1 VERPLEGIRILD
13 FGHVLAMPYCTMVL
27 ADMGAE
33 VIKIERPGKGDD
45 TREFGPF
52 IDGESAYFHSINRDK
67 NSITINMKHPKGKQL
82 FLDMVKNADVV
93 TENFRPGTMEKL
105 GVGYEDLKKVNPKI
119 VYASICGFGHDTVYP
134 GRPGYDIIAQ
144 AFGGLMSITG
154 YPDKPP
160 TRVGSSIGD
169 IISGL
174 FTGIGI
180 LSALRARETTGEG
193 QKIDIAM
200 TDCIM
205 SVLEN
210 AVARYFATGE
220 VPERIGSRHPSL
232 APFDVF
238 KTKDGWMVIAVG
250 NDSLWER
257 FCKGLGMAELLDDER
272 FTSNEARSQ
281 HHDILKERI
290 EKWTT
295 SKTTDEAVETIGE
308 LGVPCGPVNTVDKV
322 VSDPNT
328 THRNMVMELPHDKLG
343 SIKLVNNPIKF
354 SSMNTDIYMSAP
366 HLGHHNRETIKKIAG
381 YTDEQIRELA
391 DEGAI

>member
-105 GVGYEDLKKVNPKI
+105 GVGYDDLKKVNPKI
-119 VYASICGFGHDTVYP
+119 IYASICGFGHDTVYP

-160 TRVGSSIGD
+160 TRVGSSSGD

-174 FTGIGI
+174 I
-180 LSALRARETTGEG
+180 SLRE
-193 QKIDIAM
+193 
-200 TDCIM
+200 
-205 SVLEN
+205 
-210 AVARYFATGE
+210 
-220 VPERIGSRHPSL
+220 
-232 APFDVF
+232 
-238 KTKDGWMVIAVG
+238 
-250 NDSLWER
+250 
-257 FCKGLGMAELLDDER
+257 
-272 FTSNEARSQ
+272 
-281 HHDILKERI
+281 
-290 EKWTT
+290 
-295 SKTTDEAVETIGE
+295 
-308 LGVPCGPVNTVDKV
+308 
-322 VSDPNT
+322 
-328 THRNMVMELPHDKLG
+328 
-343 SIKLVNNPIKF
+343 
-354 SSMNTDIYMSAP
+354 
-366 HLGHHNRETIKKIAG
+366 
-381 YTDEQIRELA
+381 
-391 DEGAI
+391 

>member
-1 VERPLEGIRILD
+1 LD

-52 IDGESAYFHSINRDK
+52 IDGESAYFRSINRDK

-105 GVGYEDLKKVNPKI
+105 GVGYDDLKKVNPKI
-119 VYASICGFGHDTVYP
+119 IYASICGFGHDTVYP

-238 KTKDGWMVIAVG
+238 KTEDGWMVIAVG

-257 FCKGLGMAELLDDER
+257 FCKGLGMEELLEDER
-272 FTSNEARSQ
+272 FSSNEARSQ

-295 SKTTDEAVETIGE
+295 SKTTDEAVDTIGK
-308 LGVPCGPVNTVDKV
+308 LGVPCGPVNSVDKV

-328 THRNMVMELPHDKLG
+328 KHRNMVMELPHDKLG
-343 SIKLVNNPIKF
+343 KIKLVNNPIKF
-354 SSMNTDIYMSAP
+354 SSMDTNIYMAAP
-366 HLGHHNRETIKKIAG
+366 HLGRHNKDVIKRVLG